1 MNTPLEHVSTT
12 EIAELTAWLARL
24 SAPGHIDPAERAAFH
39 IAKAH
44 LSHASKTPTPRPTPA
59 RTADD

>member
-44 LSHASKTPTPRPTPA
+44 LFARIENPHTPPDSRED
-59 RTADD
+59 RR